1 MDRRFN
7 LIRRFCVVL
16 ACVLALSACQQL
28 KHNVIDLTEHER
40 STQKDKL
47 EQALRWWRASF
58 QMDWDKAASPHWHLG
73 PLIAEQVI
81 LPVLQHHG
89 GELRLWRFHR
99 RAVGDAGGHRF
110 SFLYYTDSGTAANV
124 EVLIRQNVILQNLRT
139 EGVVSTVSIGPYGSQ
154 DGVAVSA
161 TSDPRWTAVM
171 QKTWPHFL
179 MGVSRMWLEQVILFS
194 EKVSLESSFEEE
206 DLDGLDETGLEEHYI
221 KVQSELSGIW
231 LKEGKHAYLHHLN
244 AVYAYQPMFHVF

>member
-1 MDRRFN
+1 MGRRFI
-7 LIRRFCVVL
+7 LIRRFCAVL
-16 ACVLALSACQQL
+16 ACVLVLSACQQL
-28 KHNVIDLTEHER
+28 KHNVVNLTEHEL
-40 STQKDKL
+40 STQKDKFD
-47 EQALRWWRASF
+47 QAPRWWRASF
-58 QMDWDKAASPHWHLG
+58 QMDWDKTASPHWHLG

-99 RAVGDAGGHRF
+99 RAVRDAAGHRF
-110 SFLYYTDSGTAANV
+110 SFLYYTNSRTAANV
-124 EVLIRQNVILQNLRT
+124 ETLIRQNAILQNLMS
-139 EGVVSTVSIGPYGSQ
+139 ESVVSTVSIGPYGAQ
-154 DGVAVSA
+154 DGVAISA

-194 EKVSLESSFEEE
+194 EKVSLESSFEAE
-206 DLDGLDETGLEEHYI
+206 DLNWLDEAGLEERYT

-244 AVYAYQPMFHVF
+244 AVYAYQPMLHIF